1 MKRACVIGWPVAHS
15 RSPAV
20 HKYWLKHYGL
30 EGDYTKEAVP
40 PEEIDAFL
48 ASLGERGFVGGNVTL
63 PHKAAALAAADEVD
77 VAALAIGAANT
88 LWLDARGRLHA
99 TNTDAYGFMTH
110 LAEDAPGWNDRKR
123 AVMVLG
129 AGGAGRAIVHGLI
142 EAGASKVMLANRTRS
157 HAKTLARDFG
167 PKVEVV
173 AWEDRSAA
181 LAGCGLLINATSLGL
196 TGKPALEIELA
207 ALPEDA
213 VVADIVYSPLETDL
227 LAAARARGNRCVDG
241 LGMLLHQAVPG
252 FECWFGVK
260 PKVTPELRAH
270 VLKSLQGA

>member
-20 HKYWLKHYGL
+20 HTYWLKHYGL

-77 VAALAIGAANT
+77 EAARAIGAANT
-88 LWLDARGRLHA
+88 LWLDVRGRLHA

-110 LAEDAPGWNDRKR
+110 LAEDAPDWNDGKR

-129 AGGAGRAIVHGLI
+129 AGGAARAIMHGLLA
-142 EAGASKVMLANRTRS
+142 AGASKVMLANRTRS
-157 HAKTLARDFG
+157 HAETLARDFG

-173 AWEDRSAA
+173 PWEDRSAA
-181 LAGCGLLINATSLGL
+181 LAGCGLLINTTSLGL
-196 TGKPALEIELA
+196 TGKPPLEIDLA
-207 ALPEDA
+207 ALPKDA

-252 FECWFGVK
+252 FKLWFGVK